1 MDSRYK
7 IGMRNIKTA
16 FAVGFCLIVFQII
29 GISDG
34 IQASITAIICMKSS
48 YQNSL
53 TTGIERT
60 IGTFIGSVL
69 GILTLL
75 ILVESGAKIATLLA
89 IINIVIIIYL
99 CNVFKVQAS
108 TIISLV
114 VFLMILLGEKD
125 QPPLIYGT
133 MRLVETIF
141 GILTAYLVNRYF
153 DPRILH
159 NNDNDSY
166 LCPEIRDSGPDDIP
180 SIMGLWLQNNLY
192 WYPHLDPVYWH
203 QLYDTVR
210 ERYLHA
216 DNVYLYTENENIIGF
231 VAIKDEKTL
240 EGPFVTKATDERKV
254 GMLLLHHCQ
263 THYGVLVSTL
273 PATNEPLRETFFKSG
288 FNVLNKAYDETLEID
303 VLKVE
308 WSRKNH

>member
-1 MDSRYK
+1 MESRYK

-16 FAVGFCLIVFQII
+16 LAVGFCLIVFQAI

-53 TTGIERT
+53 TTGLDRI

-75 ILVESGAKIATLLA
+75 ILLETGIKIATLLA
-89 IINIVIIIYL
+89 IINVVIIIYL

-125 QPPLIYGT
+125 QPPLIYGS

-141 GILTAYLVNRYF
+141 GIFTAYLVNRYF
-153 DPRILH
+153 DPRNLPIKKDDGFML
-159 NNDNDSY
+159 
-166 LCPEIRDSGPDDIP
+166 PEIRNSGHDDIAD
-180 SIMGLWLQNNLY
+180 IMALWLQNNLH
-192 WYPHLDPVYWH
+192 WYHHLDPIYWH
-203 QLYDTVR
+203 KLYDSVR
-210 ERYLHA
+210 ERYLHT
-216 DNVYLYTENENIIGF
+216 DNVYIYTENEKIIGF

-240 EGPFVTKATDERKV
+240 EGPFVMKSSDERKV
-254 GMLLLHHCQ
+254 GVLLLHHCE
-263 THYGVLVSTL
+263 TYYGVLVSTL
-273 PATNEPLRETFFKSG
+273 PGTNEPLMETFLKSG
-288 FNVLNKAYDETLEID
+288 FELISESYDKSLKTE